1 MKEPSNVWSNL
12 YKTKLVST
20 EDNLL
25 QYYRNNFK
33 VEGLTALSILMPME
47 DTHFRNTQI
56 KHEIMQKINLLKIK
70 QVVEKDNIL
79 PWPLK
84 PLIKLSAI
92 F

>member
-12 YKTKLVST
+12 YKTKLVSK